1 MKRGCFGHWEKPVF
15 QGPSQSRNL
24 GPRSASLTHGII
36 RQREREGGSP
46 GVGVGEGG
54 EASGLLRVK
63 REGPARGPWAEDTSG
78 GPQAGQRHVWVPSL
92 LPIGDSQVKL
102 VAPHP
107 GWGGLR
113 EDGWGPPGHRQQ
125 PAWSLGFSTC
135 GTRKS
140 PRCKVEK
147 EAPTGYEPW
156 IPTPRE
162 KEGETPGAAW
172 LQQGRG
178 ERSPPAQ
185 GGRGDAARGVIRQI
199 LAMRPPHLHL
209 SAASG
214 ARALAKLLPL
224 LMAQLWAAEAV
235 LLPQN
240 DTRLDPAAYGA
251 PCARGSQPW
260 QVSLFNG
267 LSFHCAGVLVDQSW
281 VLTAAH
287 CGNKPLWAR
296 VGDDHLLL
304 LQGEQ
309 LRRTTRSV
317 VHPKYHQGSGP
328 ILPRRTDEHDLM
340 LLKLARPV
348 VPGPRVRALQLPY
361 HCAQPGD
368 QCQVAGWGTT
378 AARRVKYNKGL
389 TCSSVTILSPK
400 ECEVFY
406 PGVVTNNM
414 ICAGLDRGQDPC
426 QVGSER
432 GESLTPGRG
441 RQGGYG
447 KRADPVP
454 APQLHS
460 QTHP

>member
-1 MKRGCFGHWEKPVF
+1 
-15 QGPSQSRNL
+15 
-24 GPRSASLTHGII
+24 
-36 RQREREGGSP
+36 
-46 GVGVGEGG
+46 
-54 EASGLLRVK
+54 
-63 REGPARGPWAEDTSG
+63 
-78 GPQAGQRHVWVPSL
+78 
-92 LPIGDSQVKL
+92 
-102 VAPHP
+102 
-107 GWGGLR
+107 
-113 EDGWGPPGHRQQ
+113 
-125 PAWSLGFSTC
+125 
-135 GTRKS
+135 
-140 PRCKVEK
+140 
-147 EAPTGYEPW
+147 
-156 IPTPRE
+156 
-162 KEGETPGAAW
+162 
-172 LQQGRG
+172 
-178 ERSPPAQ
+178 
-185 GGRGDAARGVIRQI
+185 
-199 LAMRPPHLHL
+199 MRPPHLHL

-348 VPGPRVRALQLPY
+348 VPGPGVRALQLPY

-378 AARRVKYNKGL
+378 AARRGKSWGPEAGISGGGGWGPEPLDLRKDGL
-389 TCSSVTILSPK
+389 GTGLLGLR
-400 ECEVFY
+400 ERDWG
-406 PGVVTNNM
+406 PG
-414 ICAGLDRGQDPC
+414 CLGLW
-426 QVGSER
+426 V
-432 GESLTPGRG
+432 
-441 RQGGYG
+441 
-447 KRADPVP
+447 
-454 APQLHS
+454 
-460 QTHP
+460 